1 MTANKPQKAA
11 GIRKFS
17 GFLATASSKF
27 FVAASLLS
35 SGAGA
40 ATSEDVLKTVW
51 KDPRVTAHEEAVKLV
66 TDANTL
72 NPLQKADLRVDRGEL
87 TQDDIKFG
95 LRLYPKGYSE
105 HVTTRELQRVLERNE
120 RAAQGEMLSRLL
132 SSKYDLISRIA
143 LLREK
148 RKNAVELTAVVRK
161 ASQALAYSAGRDRA
175 ELKSYLKNKNDIEKL
190 DIKLADVER
199 DYRNLQAEL
208 RELSLGTPEAFN
220 LSDLMDMNDIRGR
233 VTAITANGETLSGQV
248 ATLDL
253 AVTRAE
259 IEYEKAKDEKWLE
272 HVEISMKQ
280 DKREKVYGLEVAINL
295 PFTQATDLSQV
306 SKLSRELRE
315 KAKARDTASEA
326 DRLVKNASVELQ
338 TLLDLHKAMTE
349 SQQRMNPEQMRRASQ
364 GIAGQDPMLAV
375 ELQKGWFEAREQ
387 LLDLEYRIRSL
398 FVVYLHEMSVI
409 ASAPET
415 NHLSKSQRKI
425 L

>member
-1 MTANKPQKAA
+1 M
-11 GIRKFS
+11 
-17 GFLATASSKF
+17 
-27 FVAASLLS
+27 
-35 SGAGA
+35 
-40 ATSEDVLKTVW
+40 KTVW

-338 TLLDLHKAMTE
+338 TLLDLHKTMTE

-409 ASAPET
+409 AGAPET